1 MMADQKGIKNPMMRR
16 ACRVYLEKQAEL
28 LPSDK
33 SENVPYVFSERF
45 NTRMYD
51 AIHSHSFYLP
61 AARRRYAPRK
71 FFRCLT
77 AAVLMV
83 CLLIAGASF
92 VPAKQMRGNISA
104 SMIVESCGVQKNKQY
119 IQCSRKTWAV
129 VGVPNKIK
137 EVYLPTFAP
146 EGYELKIDENSYH
159 PIWVSVD
166 YYRQNDPEPIG
177 FTQSPLVMNLSIEPY
192 EPEENSFEYV
202 TVGSKNGVIY
212 RGTNGYWY
220 LYWNDGL
227 YLYEL
232 CGKSDRVSPS
242 QLIQMAESVQK
253 ISKIPHIMF

>member
-1 MMADQKGIKNPMMRR
+1 
-16 ACRVYLEKQAEL
+16 
-28 LPSDK
+28 
-33 SENVPYVFSERF
+33 
-45 NTRMYD
+45 
-51 AIHSHSFYLP
+51 
-61 AARRRYAPRK
+61 
-71 FFRCLT
+71 
-77 AAVLMV
+77 MV

-232 CGKSDRVSPS
+232 CGKSDRVSQS

>member
-51 AIHSHSFYLP
+51 AIHSHSSYFP
-61 AARRRYAPRK
+61 AARRCYSPRK
-71 FFRCLT
+71 FLRCLT
-77 AAVLMV
+77 AAALMV

-92 VPAKQMRGNISA
+92 VPANQMRGNISA
-104 SMIVESCGVQKNKQY
+104 SMFVESRGEQESKQY

-129 VGVPNKIK
+129 VGVPDQIK
-137 EVYLPTFAP
+137 EVYLPTYAP
-146 EGYELKIDENSYH
+146 AGYELKIEETIYRSS
-159 PIWVSVD
+159 WVSVD
-166 YYRQNDPEPIG
+166 YYRQNDPEPIC

-192 EPEENSFEYV
+192 EPEANSFEYV
-202 TVGSKNGVIY
+202 TVGSKNGVFF

-227 YLYEL
+227 YLYDL
-232 CGKSDRVSPS
+232 CGKSDRVSQS
-242 QLIQMAESVQK
+242 QLIQMAESIQK
-253 ISKIPHIMF
+253 VSKIPHTMF